1 MAAPFES
8 ADGSVTAETRW
19 TIGTKK
25 MEIREP
31 NYPLTCLLMEGHGGH
46 RVKNRKLNHE
56 GHEGREEKDKK

>member
-31 NYPLTCLLMEGHGGH
+31 NYPLTCLLMEGHGEH
-46 RVKNRKLNHE
+46 RVKKTKYFSKKKERRPDK
-56 GHEGREEKDKK
+56 REP